1 MFFCKVVS
9 GDIIM
14 QRKKKNKKIITLII
28 SIIVLIILGSIF
40 YSYNNLTGKSKI
52 NLTASLVTKQNE
64 VEKTIKTNGYTID
77 NPKVLL
83 DPYNASPLTALI
95 LFETEEEVSPKVTIE
110 GKDKLTTI
118 ETEFAKN
125 TKHYLPIYGLYADY
139 NNKVDISY
147 TLSDGKKITKQVE
160 IQTNKLPDDF
170 VLPTSVKKDSS
181 KLTNDLY
188 FFTPSSKGYTCA
200 YDVNGDVRWYLSN
213 NAIWDNTRLKNGHMM
228 VSTERLV
235 NSPYYMTGLYEID
248 LLGHIY
254 NEYSLKGGYHHDYF
268 ELPNGNLLVASD
280 DFNNESGTVEDY
292 IVELDRTTGNIV
304 KTWDLKDILNME
316 DGKSENWSN
325 YDWFHNNSVWYDE
338 ATNSIT
344 LSGRHQDAVINIDY
358 TSGKLNWIIGDSTNW
373 SSEYQK
379 YFFTPVGKDFEWQWS
394 QHAAMITPE
403 GYVFIF
409 DNGNNK
415 SKDSSKYVEA
425 SNSYSRGVMY
435 KIDTD
440 KMTIEQ
446 VYEYGKER
454 GSSFY
459 SPYISDVDY
468 LSKNH
473 YLIHSGGI
481 VYVDGKNSNQ
491 PAGFSSNTTLKSD
504 TVEVLNDKVIFEIV
518 LPTNNYR
525 VEKLSLY
532 TENDYENTLGKRL
545 GSLGE
550 TKVSKKDNKFIK
562 TVEIDDDYN
571 NRNITLTNEEDRLV
585 ISGKFKK
592 GENVSFILRKGF
604 TNNYYDQVISKKPY
618 TALCVDIFTE
628 EETNEGINITRY
640 INKEGLSGK
649 YSIYIKINDKIYKT
663 NDYIEISDL
672 KEALV

>member
-1 MFFCKVVS
+1 
-9 GDIIM
+9 M
-14 QRKKKNKKIITLII
+14 QRKKRNKKIITIII

-40 YSYNNLTGKSKI
+40 YSYNNLIGKNEI
-52 NLTASLVTKQNE
+52 DLTVSLVTKQNE
-64 VEKTIKTNGYTID
+64 IEKTIKTNGYTID

-83 DPYNASPLTALI
+83 DPYDASPLTALI
-95 LFETEEEVSPKVTIE
+95 LFETEEEVSPKITIE

-254 NEYSLKGGYHHDYF
+254 NEYSIKGGYHHDYF

-304 KTWDLKDILNME
+304 KTWDLKDVLNME

-325 YDWFHNNSVWYDE
+325 YDWFHNNSVWYDD

-358 TSGKLNWIIGDSTNW
+358 TTGKLNWIIGNSTNW

-415 SKDSSKYVEA
+415 SKDSSKYVDA

-473 YLIHSGGI
+473 YIIHSGGI

-532 TENDYENTLGKRL
+532 TEIDYENTLGKRL

-550 TKVSKKDNKFIK
+550 TKASKKDNKFFK

-592 GENVSFILRKGF
+592 EENVSFILRKGF

-663 NDYIEISDL
+663 NDYIEI
-672 KEALV
+672 

>member
-1 MFFCKVVS
+1 
-9 GDIIM
+9 M
-14 QRKKKNKKIITLII
+14 QRKKRNKKIITIII
-28 SIIVLIILGSIF
+28 SIIVLMILGSIF

-52 NLTASLVTKQNE
+52 DLTASLVTKQNE
-64 VEKTIKTNGYTID
+64 IENTIKTNGYTID

-83 DPYNASPLTALI
+83 DPYDASPLTALI
-95 LFETEEEVSPKVTIE
+95 LFETEEEVSPKITIE

-139 NNKVDISY
+139 NNKVDIGY

-160 IQTNKLPDDF
+160 IQTDKLPDDF

-213 NAIWDNTRLKNGHMM
+213 NAVWDNTRLKNGHMM

-316 DGKSENWSN
+316 DGKSENWSS

-358 TSGKLNWIIGDSTNW
+358 TSGKLNWIIGDPTNW

-504 TVEVLNDKVIFEIV
+504 TVEVLNNKVIFEIV

-571 NRNITLTNEEDRLV
+571 KRNITLTNEEDRLV

-604 TNNYYDQVISKKPY
+604 TNNYYDQIISKKPY

-640 INKEGLSGK
+640 INKETLRGK

-663 NDYIEISDL
+663 NNYIEI
-672 KEALV
+672 

>member
-1 MFFCKVVS
+1 MFFCKVLS

-14 QRKKKNKKIITLII
+14 QRKKKNKKIITIII

-40 YSYNNLTGKSKI
+40 YSYNNLRGKNEI
-52 NLTASLVTKQNE
+52 DLTASLVTKQNE

-147 TLSDGKKITKQVE
+147 TLSNGKKITKQVE

-170 VLPTSVKKDSS
+170 VLPTSLKKDSS

-213 NAIWDNTRLKNGHMM
+213 NAVWDNTRLKNGHMM

-254 NEYSLKGGYHHDYF
+254 NEYSIKGGYHHDYF

-280 DFNNESGTVEDY
+280 DFNNEAGTVEDY
-292 IVELDRTTGNIV
+292 LVELDRTTGNIV
-304 KTWDLKDILNME
+304 KTWDLKDVLNME

-373 SSEYQK
+373 STEYQK
-379 YFFTPVGKDFEWQWS
+379 YFFTPVRKDFEWQWS

-425 SNSYSRGVMY
+425 TNSYSRGVMY

-562 TVEIDDDYN
+562 TVEIDEDYN
-571 NRNITLTNEEDRLV
+571 KRNITLTNEEDRLV

-604 TNNYYDQVISKKPY
+604 TNNYYDQIISKKPY

-663 NDYIEISDL
+663 NNYIEISDL